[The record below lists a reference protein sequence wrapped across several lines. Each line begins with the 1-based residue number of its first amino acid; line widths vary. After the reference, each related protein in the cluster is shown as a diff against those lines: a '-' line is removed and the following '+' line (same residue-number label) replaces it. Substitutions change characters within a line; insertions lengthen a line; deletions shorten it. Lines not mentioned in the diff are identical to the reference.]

1 MTSIRPTLLALAV
14 LATWSPA
21 SGACRGFGTQLECD
35 LGAGRTVIG
44 TQTAA
49 EPRYARAFRLQ
60 PLNSAAALPS
70 EPRASVAAARARS
83 CRTWAPIR
91 ASAGRSATRRTATEP
106 AQAVGAPD
114 AELLHARLERRPLE
128 AQPRRGAVRA
138 AEDPVGLAQRR
149 AGWLRARWPRAYRR
163 PQGPASGP
171 RNSGDRHA
179 ERAPGAQ
186 DDGALDRVLEL
197 AHVPGPGVAR
207 RAPPSRPRGSSRSAC
222 SSGARTSA
230 RSAGRAAGCPR
241 SARAAAAAS
250 IGKTFSR

>member
-60 PLNSAAALPS
+60 PLGTGPPPCPPS
-70 EPRASVAAARARS
+70 PGRPYGRSSSS

-106 AQAVGAPD
+106 AQAST
-114 AELLHARLERRPLE
+114 RRMPSC
-128 AQPRRGAVRA
+128 ACATAASSASCPGGRR
-138 AEDPVGLAQRR
+138 RR
-149 AGWLRARWPRAYRR
+149 ADRRARRWSRAGCAGWPRAPSPRACHPLGGGRR
-163 PQGPASGP
+163 SRR
-171 RNSGDRHA
+171 RNSATGTCSDG
-179 ERAPGAQ
+179 PGGE
-186 DDGALDRVLEL
+186 DDGALDGVLEL
-197 AHVPGPGVAR
+197 AHVARPVVAR
-207 RAPPSRPRGSSRSAC
+207 TARPWS
-222 SSGARTSA
+222 
-230 RSAGRAAGCPR
+230 SAGMVSMRLFIRRAKRCT
-241 SARAAAAAS
+241 
-250 IGKTFSR
+250 K